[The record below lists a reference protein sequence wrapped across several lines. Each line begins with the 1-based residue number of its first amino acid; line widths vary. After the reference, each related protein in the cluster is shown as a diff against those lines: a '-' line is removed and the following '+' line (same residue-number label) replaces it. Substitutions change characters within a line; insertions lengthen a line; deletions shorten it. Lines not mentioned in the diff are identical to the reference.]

1 MIESMND
8 ASRNLEKALQVLE
21 QAKQRVANEKKKQNE
36 KKRKAEKNR
45 HKYIMG
51 GIVVKYFSDCYRYD
65 EGELNRILS
74 VALQT
79 RECNVTQ
86 ASQCRYISKIK
97 AESRET
103 TPPQSTLPPNAPKEY
118 ADRATLWNAVELSEK
133 GQKSQLA
140 RMLKASLPNEWSYE
154 FAEEVVRDYVQ
165 RNFIDK
171 GMCADWAIHD
181 SENDKGQRN
190 LHIHVLLT
198 MRPITENGEWGAKQK
213 KIYDLDEN
221 GEKIPV
227 IDKKTGQQK
236 VDKRNRKQWKCHTA
250 DSTDWNSKENAKM
263 WRKDLAD
270 TINATNEQLG
280 IAVHWEHRSFKE
292 QGIDREPTIHIGAVA
307 NALERKGILTERG
320 NINREIIKNNILLEQ
335 AKEMLMLAKQEL
347 HSAQYAK
354 IKSTAVSVKNEVMEM
369 IAKVR
374 ERKSRLDLPVV
385 SGKHLR
391 KISDRTAL
399 QSAENAEK
407 FITTRKIDSFE
418 SLAKFTADKEQ
429 KYSQLETVHLSKG
442 QKLSRLKELSKMY
455 ALYAPIQATYKESQS
470 LKGLAKMRYDK
481 EHKDSLSKYPE
492 LKERIQSLLQNGE
505 KITPKQWNAEI
516 QSLQSEYDSIGKEQ
530 TKTATELAYA
540 EVISYNKKNLEREL
554 ENESRQHNRQQG
566 RPKRREEAI

>member
-1 MIESMND
+1 MGNVTKQ
-8 ASRNLEKALQVLE
+8 ASTRFSIVRRSKGQSAVEKA
-21 QAKQRVANEKKKQNE
+21 
-36 KKRKAEKNR
+36 
-45 HKYIMG
+45 
-51 GIVVKYFSDCYRYD
+51 S
-65 EGELNRILS
+65 
-74 VALQT
+74 
-79 RECNVTQ
+79 
-86 ASQCRYISKIK
+86 YISRSILVSEFDGQTYRPKYHEDLVHSEIL
-97 AESRET
+97 
-103 TPPQSTLPPNAPKEY
+103 LPPNAPREY
-118 ADRATLWNAVELSEK
+118 ADRAALWNAVELAEK
-133 GQKSQLA
+133 RQDAQLA

-154 FAEEVVRDYVQ
+154 LAEEVVRDYVQ
-165 RNFIDK
+165 RNFVDK

-198 MRPITENGEWGAKQK
+198 MRPLTEKGEWGAKQK

-250 DSTDWNSKENAKM
+250 DSTDWSSQENAKK

-270 TINATNEQLG
+270 TINAANERLG
-280 IAVHWEHRSFKE
+280 IALHWEHRSFKE
-292 QGIDREPTIHIGAVA
+292 QGIDKEPTIHIGAVA
-307 NALERKGILTERG
+307 NALERKGIQTERG
-320 NINREIIKNNILLEQ
+320 NINREIIKNNLLLEQ

-347 HSAQYAK
+347 HSAQYATYK
-354 IKSTAVSVKNEVMEM
+354 STQIKNTAVSVKNEVMEM

-374 ERKSRLDLPVV
+374 ERKGRLDLPIV

-399 QSAENAEK
+399 QSADNAEK

-418 SLAKFTADKEQ
+418 SLANFTADKEQ

-442 QKLSRLKELSKMY
+442 QKLNRLKELSKMY
-455 ALYAPIQATYKESQS
+455 ALFAPIQATYKESQS
-470 LKGLAKMRYDK
+470 LKGFAKMKYDK

-492 LKERIQSLLQNGE
+492 LKERMQSLLQNGE
-505 KITPKQWNAEI
+505 KITPKQWKAEI
-516 QSLQSEYDSIGKEQ
+516 QSLQAEYDSIRKEQ
-530 TKTATELAYA
+530 SKTATELAYA

-554 ENESRQHNRQQG
+554 QNESRQQNRQPG
-566 RPKRREEAI
+566 RAKRREEELL

>member
-1 MIESMND
+1 MGNVTKQ
-8 ASRNLEKALQVLE
+8 ASTRFSIVKRSKGQSAVEKA
-21 QAKQRVANEKKKQNE
+21 
-36 KKRKAEKNR
+36 
-45 HKYIMG
+45 
-51 GIVVKYFSDCYRYD
+51 S
-65 EGELNRILS
+65 
-74 VALQT
+74 
-79 RECNVTQ
+79 
-86 ASQCRYISKIK
+86 YISRSILVSEFDGQTYRPKYHEDLVHSEI
-97 AESRET
+97 
-103 TPPQSTLPPNAPKEY
+103 TLPPNAPKEY

-154 FAEEVVRDYVQ
+154 LAEEVVRDYVQ
-165 RNFIDK
+165 RNFVDK

-198 MRPITENGEWGAKQK
+198 MRPLTENGEWGAKQK

-236 VDKRNRKQWKCHTA
+236 VDKRNRKQWKCQTA
-250 DSTDWNSKENAKM
+250 NSTDWNSKENAKM

-280 IAVHWEHRSFKE
+280 IALHWEHRSFKE
-292 QGIDREPTIHIGAVA
+292 QGIDREPTIHIGA
-307 NALERKGILTERG
+307 
-320 NINREIIKNNILLEQ
+320 
-335 AKEMLMLAKQEL
+335 
-347 HSAQYAK
+347 
-354 IKSTAVSVKNEVMEM
+354 

-374 ERKSRLDLPVV
+374 ERKGRLDLPIV

-399 QSAENAEK
+399 QSADNAEK

-418 SLAKFTADKEQ
+418 SLVNFTADREQ

-442 QKLSRLKELSKMY
+442 QKLNRLKELSKMY
-455 ALYAPIQATYKESQS
+455 ALFAPIQATYKESQS

-492 LKERIQSLLQNGE
+492 LKERMQSLLQNGE
-505 KITPKQWNAEI
+505 KITPKQWKAEI
-516 QSLQSEYDSIGKEQ
+516 QSLQSEYDSIGREQ

-540 EVISYNKKNLEREL
+540 EVISYNRKNLEREL
-554 ENESRQHNRQQG
+554 QNESRQHNRQQNKT
-566 RPKRREEAI
+566 KRRGRNLMKI

>member
-1 MIESMND
+1 MSEYD
-8 ASRNLEKALQVLE
+8 GQVY
-21 QAKQRVANEKKKQNE
+21 RP
-36 KKRKAEKNR
+36 
-45 HKYIMG
+45 KYHEDL
-51 GIVVKYFSDCYRYD
+51 VHS
-65 EGELNRILS
+65 E
-74 VALQT
+74 
-79 RECNVTQ
+79 
-86 ASQCRYISKIK
+86 IS
-97 AESRET
+97 
-103 TPPQSTLPPNAPKEY
+103 LPPNAPKEY

-154 FAEEVVRDYVQ
+154 LAEEVVRDYVQ
-165 RNFIDK
+165 RNFVDK

-198 MRPITENGEWGAKQK
+198 MRPLTENGEWGAKQK
-213 KIYDLDEN
+213 KIYDLDKN

-236 VDKRNRKQWKCHTA
+236 VDKQNRKQWKCHTA
-250 DSTDWNSKENAKM
+250 DSTDWNSRENARM
-263 WRKDLAD
+263 WRKDLAG

-280 IAVHWEHRSFKE
+280 IEVRWEHRSFKE

-307 NALERKGILTERG
+307 NALEHKGIQTERG
-320 NINREIIKNNILLEQ
+320 NINREIIKNNMLLEQ

-354 IKSTAVSVKNEVMEM
+354 IKNTAVSVKNEVMEM

-374 ERKSRLDLPVV
+374 ERKGRLDLPIV

-391 KISDRTAL
+391 RISDRTAL
-399 QSAENAEK
+399 QSADNAEK

-418 SLAKFTADKEQ
+418 SLANFTADREQ
-429 KYSQLETVHLSKG
+429 KYQQLETVHLSKG
-442 QKLSRLKELSKMY
+442 QKLNRLKELSKMY

-470 LKGLAKMRYDK
+470 LKGFAKMKYDK
-481 EHKDSLSKYPE
+481 EHKDSLSKYLE
-492 LKERIQSLLQNGE
+492 LKERMQSLLQNGE
-505 KITPKQWNAEI
+505 KITLKQWKAEI

-540 EVISYNKKNLEREL
+540 EVIGYNRKNLEREL
-554 ENESRQHNRQQG
+554 QNESRQHNRQQSKT
-566 RPKRREEAI
+566 KRRAEEI

>member
-1 MIESMND
+1 MSEYD
-8 ASRNLEKALQVLE
+8 GQTYRP
-21 QAKQRVANEKKKQNE
+21 
-36 KKRKAEKNR
+36 
-45 HKYIMG
+45 KYHEDL
-51 GIVVKYFSDCYRYD
+51 VHS
-65 EGELNRILS
+65 E
-74 VALQT
+74 
-79 RECNVTQ
+79 
-86 ASQCRYISKIK
+86 IS
-97 AESRET
+97 
-103 TPPQSTLPPNAPKEY
+103 LPPNAPKEY

-154 FAEEVVRDYVQ
+154 LAEEVVRDYVQ
-165 RNFIDK
+165 RNFVDK

-198 MRPITENGEWGAKQK
+198 MRPLTENGEWGAKTK
-213 KIYDLDEN
+213 KVYVLDEN
-221 GEKIPV
+221 GERVPF

-236 VDKRNRKQWKCHTA
+236 VDKRNRKQWKCQTVE
-250 DSTDWNSKENAKM
+250 STDWNSQENARK

-307 NALERKGILTERG
+307 NALERKG
-320 NINREIIKNNILLEQ
+320 
-335 AKEMLMLAKQEL
+335 
-347 HSAQYAK
+347 
-354 IKSTAVSVKNEVMEM
+354 
-369 IAKVR
+369 
-374 ERKSRLDLPVV
+374 RLDLPIV

-391 KISDRTAL
+391 RISDRSAL
-399 QSAENAEK
+399 QSADNAEK

-418 SLAKFTADKEQ
+418 SLAKYTADKEQ
-429 KYSQLETVHLSKG
+429 RYQQLETVHLSKG

-455 ALYAPIQATYKESQS
+455 ALYAPIQAEYKESQS
-470 LKGLAKMRYDK
+470 LKGFAKMRYDK

-492 LKERIQSLLQNGE
+492 LKERMQSLLQNGE
-505 KITPKQWNAEI
+505 KITPKQWKAEI
-516 QSLQSEYDSIGKEQ
+516 QSLQVDCNSIGKEQ

-554 ENESRQHNRQQG
+554 QNESRQHNRQQS
-566 RPKRREEAI
+566 RTKRREEEI